1 MKILKYSLSFSLI
14 WILGFL
20 AYGQGYEPGIPE
32 PEKKPEP
39 PFSGTIFINPD
50 ILTSSDPSSFL
61 DITPT
66 GQDTRSMYDRRVQGR
81 IKVEAYLFEARYDDG
96 LTAEIQVNPEF
107 GNSRAAHKVATE
119 YAGVIGRLPT
129 VLRKDV
135 ETVSIHK
142 GGKPFG
148 GGGRGLLIH
157 TGMGERYKK
166 DGILEETLVHEAS
179 HTSLDHDHARAPQWL
194 KAQKADGRFISTYAR
209 EHPFREDIAES
220 YLLYVAMRYRANRIP
235 DSLKNTIQQVMPNRM
250 QYFEDQGFDMHP
262 VR

>member
-1 MKILKYSLSFSLI
+1 
-14 WILGFL
+14 
-20 AYGQGYEPGIPE
+20 
-32 PEKKPEP
+32 
-39 PFSGTIFINPD
+39 
-50 ILTSSDPSSFL
+50 
-61 DITPT
+61 
-66 GQDTRSMYDRRVQGR
+66 MYDRRVQGR
-81 IKVEAYLFEARYDDG
+81 IKVKAYLFEARYDDG

-107 GNSRAAHKVATE
+107 GSSRAAQEVASE

-135 ETVSIHK
+135 KTVSIHK
-142 GGKPFG
+142 GTNPFG

-179 HTSLDHDHARAPQWL
+179 HTSLDHDHARDPQWL
-194 KAQKADGRFISTYAR
+194 EAQEADGRFISTYAR

-235 DSLKNTIQQVMPNRM
+235 DSLKKTIQQVMPNRM
-250 QYFEDQGFDMHP
+250 QYFEDQGFEMHP
-262 VR
+262 VK